1 MAACALAGLLAA
13 PLVTPGVAAA
23 GGGDD
28 GFIVVVDVDG
38 LLDPVTADLIEDAI
52 SDAERDGA
60 ALAILAVDSSVAVD
74 VDVDALV
81 ASVRSAEI
89 PVVAWVKGGGA
100 ARGGPAR
107 VVHAAHLVAKAG
119 NATLSGR
126 ADLEAPTLRDLI
138 ALLDGRSVTVAGDAV
153 ALRLGVV
160 DDAGDDAGDDADAAP
175 DGAGDGETSEKRVLP
190 LTFRELDLVD
200 QAQHALTSPFVAY
213 LFLMLGLC
221 LMVFEF
227 FAIGIGIAAAVGAVL
242 VLASFVGLAH
252 LPVDPLSMGLVL
264 AGVVAIAVDV
274 QAGAARFWA
283 TIGSLMVV
291 VGSLR
296 LYDGPARLD
305 PPVWQTLLVV
315 AGALLLLLPGLA
327 AVIRARF
334 STPTIGREWM
344 VGEDGVAAV
353 DFDQEGVV
361 TVRGAPWRAW
371 STRAARI
378 RAGEPVRVTAIRGL
392 VLEVEP
398 RSDDPETA
406 PNPA

>member
-1 MAACALAGLLAA
+1 MA
-13 PLVTPGVAAA
+13 PGIASA

-28 GFIVVVDVDG
+28 GFIVVIDVDG
-38 LLDPVTADLIEDAI
+38 LLDPVTADLVEDAI

-81 ASVRSAEI
+81 ARVRAAEI

-100 ARGGPAR
+100 ALGGPAR
-107 VVHAAHLVAKAG
+107 VVHAAHLVAKAR

-138 ALLDGRSVTVAGDAV
+138 ALLDGRRVTVAGDAR

-160 DDAGDDAGDDADAAP
+160 DSSAAGADAAP
-175 DGAGDGETSEKRVLP
+175 GAGTDGATSEKRVLP

-227 FAIGIGIAAAVGAVL
+227 FAIGIGIAAAVGALL

-252 LPVDPLSMGLVL
+252 LPVDPLSISLVL
-264 AGVVAIAVDV
+264 AGILAIAVDV

-283 TIGSLMVV
+283 TVGSLMVV
-291 VGSLR
+291 VGSLG

-315 AGALLLLLPGLA
+315 AGALLFLLPGLA

-378 RAGEPVRVTAIRGL
+378 RSGEPVRVTAIRGL

-398 RSDDPETA
+398 HEDDAEA
-406 PNPA
+406 ASNPS